1 MKNAMEIE
9 VTKVL
14 DINVGSV
21 EEGSFGIYREITIES
36 ENGNLVIKL
45 YAKSFPEEIKV
56 LI

>member
-14 DINVGSV
+14 DVEITSV
-21 EEGSFGIYREITIES
+21 EEGCSGIHREITIES

-45 YAKSFPEEIKV
+45 YAKLFPEEIKV

>member
-21 EEGSFGIYREITIES
+21 EEASFGIYREITIES

>member
-14 DINVGSV
+14 DVEITSV
-21 EEGSFGIYREITIES
+21 EDRVTGFYREIIIES

-45 YAKSFPEEIKV
+45 YANSSQSEIKV

>member
-14 DINVGSV
+14 DVEITSV
-21 EEGSFGIYREITIES
+21 EEGCTGIYREIIIES

-45 YAKSFPEEIKV
+45 YANSNPSEIKV

>member
-9 VTKVL
+9 VTNVL

-21 EEGSFGIYREITIES
+21 EEGCSGIHREITIES

>member
-14 DINVGSV
+14 DVEITSV
-21 EEGSFGIYREITIES
+21 EEGCSGIHREIIIES

-45 YAKSFPEEIKV
+45 YANSSPSEIKV

>member
-9 VTKVL
+9 VTNVL
-14 DINVGSV
+14 DINIGSV
-21 EEGSFGIYREITIES
+21 EEGCTGIHREIIIES

-45 YAKSFPEEIKV
+45 YANSSPAEIKV

>member
-14 DINVGSV
+14 DINIGSV

>member
-14 DINVGSV
+14 DVEITSV
-21 EEGSFGIYREITIES
+21 EEGCTGIYREIIIES

-45 YAKSFPEEIKV
+45 YASNSPSEIKV

>member
-14 DINVGSV
+14 DINIGSV
-21 EEGSFGIYREITIES
+21 EEGSFGIYREIIIES

-45 YAKSFPEEIKV
+45 YANSSQSEIKV